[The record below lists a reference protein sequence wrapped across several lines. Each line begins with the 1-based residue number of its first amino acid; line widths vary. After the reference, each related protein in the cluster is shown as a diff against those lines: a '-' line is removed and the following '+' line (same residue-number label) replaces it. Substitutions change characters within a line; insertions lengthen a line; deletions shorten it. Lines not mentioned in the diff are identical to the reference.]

1 MARSFHYKIEATDD
15 RGIARTREFT
25 VIARDEDEAR
35 EELEAVFATH
45 EVIESW
51 RIAEV
56 LAVEELGAT
65 DAFAMD
71 YAAKGA
77 HSYYE
82 SL

>member
-1 MARSFHYKIEATDD
+1 MIEATDD
-15 RGIARTREFT
+15 RGIARTRQFT
-25 VIARDEDEAR
+25 VIARDEAEAR
-35 EELEAVFATH
+35 EELESVFAMH

-56 LAVEELGAT
+56 LGIEDLPPE
-65 DAFAMD
+65 DAFARD
-71 YAAKGA
+71 YEAKGA

>member
-25 VIARDEDEAR
+25 VIARDEGEAR
-35 EELEAVFATH
+35 EELKAVFAMH

-51 RIAEV
+51 RIAETLGV
-56 LAVEELGAT
+56 DELPP
-65 DAFAMD
+65 DNAFAKD
-71 YAAKGA
+71 YASKGA

-82 SL
+82 PL

>member
-25 VIARDEDEAR
+25 VIARDEAEAR
-35 EELEAVFATH
+35 EELEAVFAMH

-56 LAVEELGAT
+56 LAVEELAAT
-65 DAFAMD
+65 DAFAKD

-82 SL
+82 PL

>member
-15 RGIARTREFT
+15 RGIARMREFT
-25 VIARDEDEAR
+25 VIARDEAEAR
-35 EELEAVFATH
+35 EEIEAVFSMH

-56 LAVEELGAT
+56 LGVEDLPPD
-65 DAFAMD
+65 DAFSKD
-71 YAAKGA
+71 YASKGA

-82 SL
+82 PL

>member
-1 MARSFHYKIEATDD
+1 MVRSFSYKVEATDD

-25 VIARDEDEAR
+25 VIARDHAEAR
-35 EELEAVFATH
+35 EEIDAVFSMH

-51 RIAEV
+51 RIAQV
-56 LAVEELGAT
+56 LGVKDLPPE
-65 DAFAMD
+65 DAFAKD